1 MLKPRIL
8 VSSVL
13 MLVSVTLSPVAS
25 FADLPGL
32 DKSPADI
39 AYFRKSRQDAP
50 VAKLIYSRPQKSGR
64 VIFGDLVPYGK
75 VWRTGANE
83 NTEINFYRDV
93 KLAGKPVKAGRYSLY
108 TIPGEKSWTIV
119 LNSALD
125 VWGASNY
132 DQTKDVLRVDVPVSE
147 TKSTIE
153 AFTMQFVG
161 EPPSGKLLLVWDNV
175 WVEVPVSF

>member
-1 MLKPRIL
+1 MLKPRVL
-8 VSSVL
+8 ASSFVLFASVAFCPVS
-13 MLVSVTLSPVAS
+13 S

-39 AYFRKSRQDAP
+39 AYFRKSRDEAP
-50 VAKLIYSRPQKSGR
+50 IAKLIYSRPQKNGR
-64 VIFGDLVPYGK
+64 AIFGGVVPFGK

-83 NTEINFYRDV
+83 STEIDFYRDGTFG
-93 KLAGKPVKAGRYSLY
+93 GKPVKAGRYSLF
-108 TIPGEKSWTIV
+108 TIPNEKSWTIV

-125 VWGASNY
+125 VWGAYKY
-132 DQTKDVLRVDVPVSE
+132 DQSKDVLRVDVPVSE
-147 TKSTIE
+147 TKSTVE

-161 EPPSGKLLLVWDNV
+161 EPPSGKLLLVWDDV